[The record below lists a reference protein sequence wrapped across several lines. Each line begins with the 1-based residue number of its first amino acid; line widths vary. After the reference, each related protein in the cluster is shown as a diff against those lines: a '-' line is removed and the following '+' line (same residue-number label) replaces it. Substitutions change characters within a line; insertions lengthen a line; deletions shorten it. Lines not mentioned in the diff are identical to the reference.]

1 MTQGNEPRFPESG
14 VGARLREARE
24 AKGLDIAEVGQR
36 LRMPIRVIESLE
48 AEDWSRLGA
57 PIFVRGQLRSYAR
70 LLGLPVGEVVQ
81 APELAPVTVAEL
93 KPRTYTPPMQRFA
106 EQTARR
112 AVYIVLT
119 VAILVPVWV
128 ATREQPAQDV
138 VTEATPL
145 EEPAPD
151 GERNVATKQRPRAA
165 MRASLAPLPSRPA
178 AAALVLR
185 FDGDSWV
192 EIVDD
197 DGKTLESGLVQAG
210 QTRRYDAG
218 ELGRVKLGNAGA
230 VRVLHEGEVQDL
242 APYQRA
248 NVARFTVSSD
258 GSLAPPVD

>member
-24 AKGLDIAEVGQR
+24 AKGLDIAEVGQK
-36 LRMPIRVIESLE
+36 LRMPVRVIESLE
-48 AEDWSRLGA
+48 AENWSRLGA

-70 LLGLPVGEVVQ
+70 LLGLPVEEVVQ
-81 APELAPVTVAEL
+81 TPELAPVAVAEL
-93 KPRTYTPPMQRFA
+93 KPRTYIPPMQRFA
-106 EQTARR
+106 EQAARR

-128 ATREQPAQDV
+128 ATRQQPTQDAV
-138 VTEATPL
+138 AETTPL
-145 EEPAPD
+145 EEPAST
-151 GERNVATKQRPRAA
+151 GERTAVATQRPRAA
-165 MRASLAPLPSRPA
+165 MRASLTPLPSRPA
-178 AAALVLR
+178 AAALALR
-185 FDGDSWV
+185 FEGDSWV
-192 EIVDD
+192 EIVDSS
-197 DGKTLESGLVQAG
+197 GETLESGLVEAG
-210 QTRRYDAG
+210 EIRSYDAG

-230 VRVLHEGEVQDL
+230 VRVLHEGKVQDL